1 MIRVSILFVLVVGM
15 DLVRPAIA
23 SAPPT
28 TTITS
33 DDGVRRW
40 ILASWCQVDYD
51 LDPDKRPKLD
61 MAVYQR
67 VGPVVVREVLS
78 SSTKEPILLAG
89 ALSTLQYLQVPPGSF
104 SDLIRPHLKSA
115 DWYVRCMAVEALG
128 AIGSA
133 EDAPWL
139 VPLLDDQDHLRC
151 SDACVGEV
159 GNVQG
164 VAGRC
169 ALGVIA
175 PESTTPGSPKQPSGE
190 SKSSS
195 GAIRRRSAGSKPAP
209 PPRRPV
215 RPRLRLRNPRAP
227 RPADSR
233 VPLLPAQRQ
242 TQVTGT

>member
-1 MIRVSILFVLVVGM
+1 MIRQLALLALLVCAG
-15 DLVRPAIA
+15 LVRPAIV

-28 TTITS
+28 TTIAS
-33 DDGVRRW
+33 DDQVRRW

-67 VGPVVVREVLS
+67 VGPIVVREVLS

-139 VPLLDDQDHLRC
+139 VPLLDDQII
-151 SDACVGEV
+151 SDA
-159 GNVQG
+159 
-164 VAGRC
+164 AML
-169 ALGVIA
+169 ALGKLG
-175 PESTTPGSPKQPSGE
+175 T
-190 SKSSS
+190 SKELPALRAWRDRARKHDA
-195 GAIRRRSAGSKPAP
+195 GLTEAAKWRIEELERHYQEAIRRIEA
-209 PPRRPV
+209 
-215 RPRLRLRNPRAP
+215 RAAAAVT
-227 RPADSR
+227 RPALAPSTR
-233 VPLLPAQRQ
+233 P
-242 TQVTGT
+242 TGGT